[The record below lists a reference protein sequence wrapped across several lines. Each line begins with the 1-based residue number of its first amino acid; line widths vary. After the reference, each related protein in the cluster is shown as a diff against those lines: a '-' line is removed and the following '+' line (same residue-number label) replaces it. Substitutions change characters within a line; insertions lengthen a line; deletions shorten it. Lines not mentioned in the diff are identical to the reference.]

1 MSGFE
6 LKVSILGVPYTIVC
20 DEAKLAEACEEEGLE
35 VENTQGLHIAHDFA
49 TRVIYVSPLLSPAQ
63 WVQTLFH
70 EVLHAIGNITG
81 HWRLGHS
88 NKANEMFVDAIATG
102 LTSFFLNKNVR
113 KVIEKI
119 LSEEEDSHESE
130 KNLAGD

>member
-1 MSGFE
+1 MRGFE
-6 LKVSILGVPYTIVC
+6 LKVHILGVPYRIIC
-20 DEAKLAEACEEEGLE
+20 NEAKLAEACEEEGLE
-35 VENTQGLHIAHDFA
+35 AESTQGLHIAHDFE
-49 TRVIYVSPLLSPAQ
+49 TRTIYISPLLSPIQ

-81 HWRLGHS
+81 HWRLAHS

-102 LTSFFLNKNVR
+102 LTSFLLNKNVR

-119 LSEEEDSHESE
+119 LSEEEEDSHE